1 MKLRYG
7 EVIDLC
13 LHRDTVSLLME
24 RIAILTDILGRN
36 ADNISYFKLVRLLT
50 YP

>member
-24 RIAILTDILGRN
+24 RIAILTLRY
-36 ADNISYFKLVRLLT
+36 SRQEC
-50 YP
+50 